1 MVPTPTNVAEYE
13 LVALVNMDPAAIA
26 VPRSREWKTLKDLVE
41 YGRDHSGVLRVG
53 INAGSS
59 AHIFAAAFMDQAKL
73 DVIYVPFRGGGERS
87 VALAG
92 GHIDVDFD
100 IVAPMKPM
108 VDSNKIH
115 VLAIASDKRAE
126 EYPDIPTMAESGV
139 NLAISSW
146 HGVFA
151 PRGTSKDVVSRLSRA
166 LEHVCVNTEFIA
178 YMRKLLLGVHYLDA
192 KGFREFFSENDR
204 INLAIIRAL
213 GLYVAP
219 QK

>member
-1 MVPTPTNVAEYE
+1 
-13 LVALVNMDPAAIA
+13 MD
-26 VPRSREWKTLKDLVE
+26 K
-41 YGRDHSGVLRVG
+41 
-53 INAGSS
+53 
-59 AHIFAAAFMDQAKL
+59 AKL

-108 VDSNKIH
+108 VDSNKIR

-139 NLAISSW
+139 NLTISSW

-151 PRGTSKDVVSRLSRA
+151 PRGTSKAVVSRLSRA
-166 LEHVCVNTEFIA
+166 LEHVCGNAEFIA
-178 YMRKLLLGVHYLDA
+178 YMRRLLLGVQYLEA
-192 KGFREFFSENDR
+192 KGFREFFAENDR
-204 INLAIIRAL
+204 INLDLIRAL

-219 QK
+219 QR